1 MYDLH
6 RPASDPMVDL
16 AVHRWQMDAGR
27 PLAIGIALVL
37 VPRKD
42 GLLQEDRQV
51 LAEDPALILP
61 VADPVDV
68 EVSIVLVSDLLVRIS
83 ISIMCVCSISL
94 LRIDVAIRFC
104 CSVPMLLAN
113 QHHRTRTTQS
123 KSQPQPVST
132 SIRFQHRK

>member
-27 PLAIGIALVL
+27 PLAIGIAFVL

-42 GLLQEDRQV
+42 GLLQEDGDV

-83 ISIMCVCSISL
+83 ISIMCVCVF
-94 LRIDVAIRFC
+94 DFV
-104 CSVPMLLAN
+104 VED
-113 QHHRTRTTQS
+113 
-123 KSQPQPVST
+123 
-132 SIRFQHRK
+132 

>member
-1 MYDLH
+1 
-6 RPASDPMVDL
+6 MVDP
-16 AVHRWQMDAGR
+16 AVHRWQMYTGR

-83 ISIMCVCSISL
+83 ISICVCVF
-94 LRIDVAIRFC
+94 DFV
-104 CSVPMLLAN
+104 VED
-113 QHHRTRTTQS
+113 
-123 KSQPQPVST
+123 
-132 SIRFQHRK
+132 

>member
-16 AVHRWQMDAGR
+16 GVHRWQMDAVR
-27 PLAIGIALVL
+27 PLAVGIALVL

-42 GLLQEDRQV
+42 GLLQEDGQV

-83 ISIMCVCSISL
+83 ISICVC
-94 LRIDVAIRFC
+94 VCVRFRC
-104 CSVPMLLAN
+104 
-113 QHHRTRTTQS
+113 
-123 KSQPQPVST
+123 
-132 SIRFQHRK
+132 

>member
-42 GLLQEDRQV
+42 GLLQEYRQA
-51 LAEDPALILP
+51 LAGDPALILP

-83 ISIMCVCSISL
+83 MSVMCVCVF
-94 LRIDVAIRFC
+94 DFV
-104 CSVPMLLAN
+104 VED
-113 QHHRTRTTQS
+113 
-123 KSQPQPVST
+123 
-132 SIRFQHRK
+132 

>member
-27 PLAIGIALVL
+27 PLAIGIAFVL

-42 GLLQEDRQV
+42 GLLQEDGDV
-51 LAEDPALILP
+51 PAEDPALILP
-61 VADPVDV
+61 VADPVNV
-68 EVSIVLVSDLLVRIS
+68 EVSIVLVSELLVRIS

-94 LRIDVAIRFC
+94 LMIDVAIRFC

>member
-16 AVHRWQMDAGR
+16 AVHRWQMYAGR

-42 GLLQEDRQV
+42 GLDQEDGDV
-51 LAEDPALILP
+51 PAEDPALILP

-68 EVSIVLVSDLLVRIS
+68 EVSIELVSELLVRIS

-94 LRIDVAIRFC
+94 LMIDVAIRFC

-113 QHHRTRTTQS
+113 QLHRTQTTQS
-123 KSQPQPVST
+123 NSQPQPVST